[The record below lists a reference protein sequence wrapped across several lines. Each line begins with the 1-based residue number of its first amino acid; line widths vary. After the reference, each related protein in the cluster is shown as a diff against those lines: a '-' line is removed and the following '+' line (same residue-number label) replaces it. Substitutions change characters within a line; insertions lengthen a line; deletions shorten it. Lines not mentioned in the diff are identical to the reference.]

1 MATMSWNWNKEIRAS
16 RSWQELLALAR
27 DFVAK
32 LSPQEIGTLP
42 PTCREIRIKGIDDL
56 FFWHERLAE
65 EYFARASRG
74 DPSQAHRDM
83 LDFFTIAAERA
94 VELVGSAT
102 DKPASN
108 ENLSLASVRGGRRVL
123 H

>member
-1 MATMSWNWNKEIRAS
+1 MSSWNKEIRAA

-32 LSPQEIGTLP
+32 LTPAEVVTLP
-42 PTCREIRIKGIDDL
+42 PTCREIRIKGTDDL
-56 FFWHERLAE
+56 HFWHERLAE
-65 EYFARASRG
+65 EFFARAARG
-74 DPSQAHRDM
+74 NPTDAHRDL

-94 VELVGSAT
+94 TELVGTAGEGET
-102 DKPASN
+102 APNDGFTAAPA
-108 ENLSLASVRGGRRVL
+108 ARGGKRVL

>member
-1 MATMSWNWNKEIRAS
+1 MSWNWTKEIRAS
-16 RSWQELLALAR
+16 RTWQELLALAR

-32 LSPQEIGTLP
+32 LSPEEIATLP
-42 PTCREIRIKGIDDL
+42 PTCREIRIKGTDDIY
-56 FFWHERLAE
+56 FWHERLAE

-94 VELVGSAT
+94 SDLVGSAT
-102 DKPASN
+102 
-108 ENLSLASVRGGRRVL
+108 EELSPSEDMALMSVRGGKRVL

>member
-1 MATMSWNWNKEIRAS
+1 MSWNKQIRAT
-16 RSWQELLALAR
+16 RNWQELLALAR

-32 LSPQEIGTLP
+32 LTPDDVASLP
-42 PTCREIRIKGIDDL
+42 PTCRQIRIKGTDDL

-65 EYFARASRG
+65 EFFARAARG
-74 DPSQAHRDM
+74 DPTSQHRDL

-94 VELVGSAT
+94 SELCGSASAA
-102 DKPASN
+102 PAIN
-108 ENLSLASVRGGRRVL
+108 EGLAETTTVRGGKRIL